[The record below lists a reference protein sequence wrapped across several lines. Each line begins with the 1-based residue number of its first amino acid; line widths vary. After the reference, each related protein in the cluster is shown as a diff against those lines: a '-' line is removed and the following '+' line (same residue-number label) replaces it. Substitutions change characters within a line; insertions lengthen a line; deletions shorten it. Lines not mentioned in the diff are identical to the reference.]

1 QQQQQKN
8 AISPQKS
15 QFLFGNPSFN
25 PKPHIFSSKIPHLT
39 KKITHFHF
47 KNPPFNP
54 QITHFLYKILTC
66 K

>member
-1 QQQQQKN
+1 
-8 AISPQKS
+8 
-15 QFLFGNPSFN
+15 
-25 PKPHIFSSKIPHLT
+25 HIFSSKIPHLT